1 MFNLYRLNGK
11 LCGVAK
17 ARLHS
22 VRSSLSFAFML
33 RKFVALIAVFAS
45 LAWAT
50 TPLLAAENEAAR
62 TGPKIM
68 PASDEGVNAMKG
80 FQLPAGYK
88 VELAAAEPLFANPVS
103 FTIDEQGRF
112 YVAETFRFNAGVL
125 DIRGIMHW
133 LDEELASKSVE
144 ERVAYTR
151 RHSTEKGE
159 KPLNWFTDN
168 EDRISLVWDSNGDG
182 VAETSSVFATFRDEA
197 DGIGSGILS
206 RKGKVWYTNIPHL
219 WQLEDKDG
227 DGKSDVKKSLSYG
240 YGVRFGFLGHDS
252 HGLRIGP
259 DGRLYYSIGDR
270 GGHIELPNGKV
281 VENLEEG
288 AIYRCE
294 LDGSNLEIFHH
305 GLRNPQELVFDDLG
319 NLWTCDNNSDAGDP
333 ARVVYAVEGGD
344 SGWRVGWQFIERPMR
359 RSSWL
364 AERLCYEYFKDR
376 AAYTVPPVS
385 SKVGNGPSGLT
396 YDPGIALTEEW
407 RGRFFLANFS
417 GNPNSGIYSFAVQP
431 QGAGFSLKDNKKF
444 WWSFLPTD
452 IEFGYD
458 GAIYATDWV
467 NGWSGLGKGRI
478 YRLYQPDEHNKP
490 VAAEV
495 KQLFAEGFDKRSTDE
510 LAKLLAHQDQ
520 RVRQEAQFALVDK
533 KAEKELSKV
542 AASGPTLHSRLHAIW
557 GLGQLA
563 RKGRSVSLNDLLTD
577 KETEIRAQTL
587 KIIADAKLSKY
598 QKQVVAAL
606 ADSEARVRYFAGIAT
621 AKLGNKDSVPALLA
635 MLKANDDA
643 DPWIRHAGVMGL
655 VSCSRVADI
664 AKLSTD
670 SSPAIRLAA
679 AVALRQLK
687 SAELTRF
694 LSDKD
699 PRVVAEAARAINDL
713 PVVGALP
720 ALASLT
726 DRLDEFAALPAGS
739 NTEPTPRDAI
749 LRRIINANFR
759 IGLASNAEALSSMAG
774 NDKLPEGIR
783 IEALTQLGNWAA
795 PSGRDQVS
803 GLWRPL
809 PKRTAPDA
817 KNLEPMAAKLIDSQ
831 SSAITKIALLET
843 AEMLNWKSLSDAAF
857 GIVSD
862 AKADKKLRVAA
873 LHYMGA
879 SKSPKLTQAVEL
891 ASKDKAEE
899 VRTAATKLAASVSTG
914 AGAVAT
920 LAKTLA
926 SGGVSEKQAALATV
940 ATIAGKDAAALLTQW
955 LDNLN
960 AGKVAK
966 ELQLDLLEAAAKRPE
981 NEIKERLTKF
991 NSSRPDE
998 GGLGNY
1004 IECMT
1009 GGDKDAGRKVFVE
1022 KLEVSCIRCHRVQG
1036 AEGGDAGPNLSDV
1049 GKRQDRRYILESI
1062 IYPNK
1067 VVAPGFENVT
1077 VRLKDGRNFVGVV
1090 KEDTK
1095 DTLALLVN
1103 EDGEMLLKKFKP
1115 AEISSREKGLSGM
1128 PDTVK
1133 DMMTKRE
1140 IRDVVEFLSS
1150 QK

>member
-1 MFNLYRLNGK
+1 MFR
-11 LCGVAK
+11 
-17 ARLHS
+17 R
-22 VRSSLSFAFML
+22 FI
-33 RKFVALIAVFAS
+33 ALTAIFAS
-45 LAWAT
+45 LYCVF
-50 TPLLAAENEAAR
+50 TPVQAAENEAAR
-62 TGPKIM
+62 QGPKVM

-80 FQLPAGYK
+80 FQLPTGFK

-133 LDEELASKSVE
+133 LDEELASKSVA
-144 ERVAYTR
+144 ERIAYTR
-151 RHSTEKGE
+151 RHAGEKGE

-168 EDRISLVWDSNGDG
+168 EDRISIVWDSNGDG
-182 VAETSSVFATFRDEA
+182 VAETSSVLSTFHEEA
-197 DGIGSGILS
+197 DGVGSGLLV

-227 DGKSDVKKSLSYG
+227 DGKADVKKSLSYG

-270 GGHIELPNGKV
+270 GAHIELPNGKV

-294 LDGSNLEIFHH
+294 LDGSGLEIFHR
-305 GLRNPQELVFDDLG
+305 GLRNPQELVFDDMG

-333 ARVVYAVEGGD
+333 ARVVFAAEDGD
-344 SGWRVGWQFIERPMR
+344 SGWRIGWQFIERPMR
-359 RSSWL
+359 RGSWL
-364 AERLCYEYFKDR
+364 GERLCYEYFKDR

-396 YDPGIALTEEW
+396 YDPGIALPEEW

-431 QGAGFSLKDNKKF
+431 EGAGFSLKDNKKF

-458 GAIYATDWV
+458 GSIYATDWV

-478 YRLYQPDEHNKP
+478 YRLSYPEESQKP

-495 KQLFAEGFDKRSTDE
+495 KKLFAEGFDKHPKDE
-510 LAKLLAHQDQ
+510 LVKLIAHQDQ

-533 KAEKELSKV
+533 KAEKELTRV
-542 AASGPTLHSRLHAIW
+542 AAAGPTLHARLHAIW

-563 RKGRSVSLNDLLTD
+563 RQGRSVELTPLLLD
-577 KETEIRAQTL
+577 KEMEVRAQTL
-587 KIIADAKLSKY
+587 KIIADAKLTKY
-598 QKQVVAAL
+598 QRAVVNAL
-606 ADSEARVRYFAGIAT
+606 SDKEARVRYFAGIA
-621 AKLGNKDSVPALLA
+621 AGKLGNKDSVPALLA
-635 MLKANDDA
+635 MLKANDDK
-643 DPWIRHAGVMGL
+643 DPWVRNAGVLGL
-655 VSCSRVADI
+655 VGC
-664 AKLSTD
+664 AKVSELAALSTD
-670 SSPAIRLAA
+670 SSAAIRLAA
-679 AVALRQLK
+679 TVALRRNA
-687 SAELTRF
+687 SPELARY
-694 LSDKD
+694 LADKD

-713 PVVGALP
+713 PVVAALP
-720 ALASLT
+720 ALAGLT
-726 DRLDEFAALPAGS
+726 SRASEFAAMPAGS

-759 IGLASNAEALSSMAG
+759 LGAAANADALSKLAG
-774 NDKLPEGIR
+774 DDNLPENIR
-783 IEALTQLGNWAA
+783 IEALTQLGNWAE

-809 PKRTAPDA
+809 PKRATPDA
-817 KNLEPMAAKLIDSQ
+817 SQLEPMAAKLITSQ

-843 AEMLNWKSLSDAAF
+843 AESLDWKSLSDPAF
-857 GIVSD
+857 TLVGD
-862 AKADKKLRVAA
+862 QEADKKLRVAA
-873 LHYMGA
+873 LKYMG
-879 SKSPKLTQAVEL
+879 STKSPKLAEAVQL
-891 ASKDKAEE
+891 ASQDKASEL
-899 VRTAATKLAASVSTG
+899 RTAATKLAAYVSTG

-920 LAKTLA
+920 LANTLKN
-926 SGGVSEKQAALATV
+926 GGTSEKQAALATV
-940 ATIAGKDAAALLTQW
+940 STIAGKEAAALLNQW
-955 LDNLN
+955 LDNLIE
-960 AGKVAK
+960 GKVSK
-966 ELQLDLLEAAAKRPE
+966 DLQLDLLEAATKRPE
-981 NEIKERLTKF
+981 AEIKDRLAKF
-991 NSSRPDE
+991 EKARPDA
-998 GGLGNY
+998 GGLGAY
-1004 IECMT
+1004 AECLL

-1036 AEGGDAGPNLSDV
+1036 AEGGDAGPNLGDI
-1049 GKRQDRRYILESI
+1049 GKRHDRQYILESI
-1062 IYPNK
+1062 IFPNK

-1077 VRLKDGRNFVGVV
+1077 VNLKNGRNYLGVV
-1090 KEDTK
+1090 KEETA
-1095 DTLALLVN
+1095 DTLSMIVN
-1103 EDGEMLLKKFKP
+1103 EDGFMELVKIKKV
-1115 AEISSREKGLSGM
+1115 EIANRAKGLSGM

-1133 DMMTKRE
+1133 DLMTKRE
-1140 IRDVVEFLSS
+1140 IRDLVEFLSN